1 MNRSE
6 LNLRRI
12 VVKVGSSLLTT
23 ESWGLDVGRIRGLSA
38 QIALARG
45 EGREVVLVS
54 SGAIA
59 AGMGRLGWTSRP
71 AKMADLQ
78 VAAAVGQMGLVEAY
92 EEAFSAGGLHA
103 AHVLLTA
110 EDMAHRTLYLNARA
124 ALRRMLRHNV
134 IPVVNENDVI
144 ATEEI
149 RFGDNDHLA
158 AQLANLLEAD
168 ALIMLTDAPGL
179 CRDAGGKEVVSQAP
193 ANDSDLR
200 KLIFSK
206 FSESPKRAA
215 KVGSGG
221 MQSKLAAAKTAARS
235 GAHSFIA
242 DGREPDSLTRIL
254 RGEDAGTMLTA
265 DAPRLSARKR
275 WLAGGLHVR
284 GALTLDAG
292 AVKALVS
299 GKRSLLPAGVLQVRG
314 KFARG
319 DAVSF
324 AGEDGKILGYGLANY
339 DSADARKLSG
349 VRSVEIEK
357 ILGHAREDELI
368 HRDNMTIL

>member
-1 MNRSE
+1 MNRRK

-54 SGAIA
+54 SGAVA
-59 AGMGRLGWTSRP
+59 AGMGRLGWKSRP

-78 VAAAVGQMGLVEAY
+78 VAAAVGQMGLIEAY

-124 ALRRMLRHNV
+124 ALRRMLEHNV

-144 ATEEI
+144 ATKEI
-149 RFGDNDHLA
+149 RFGDNDRLA

-179 CRDAGGKEVVSQAP
+179 CRDRRGKNVVSLGKADD
-193 ANDSDLR
+193 AALR
-200 KLIFSK
+200 DFVFAETSG
-206 FSESPKRAA
+206 RAV

-221 MQSKLAAAKTAARS
+221 MQTKLDAAQTAARS

-242 DGREPDSLTRIL
+242 DGREADSLARIL
-254 RGEDAGTMLTA
+254 RGEEVGTLLTA
-265 DAPRLSARKR
+265 DSPRLSARKR

-299 GKRSLLPAGVLQVRG
+299 GKRSLLPAGVLRVRG

-324 AGEDGKILGYGLANY
+324 AEEGGVLGYGLINY
-339 DSADARKLSG
+339 DSGDARKLSG
-349 VRSVEIEK
+349 ARSGEIGN
-357 ILGHAREDELI
+357 ILGFAREDELI